1 MTSGRQRVRGQMIRV
16 GAIVL
21 WSLTAVYG
29 EGLPESSWWPVWRH
43 DGQRTSRTA
52 LRGAIT
58 DPSISWRYYLG
69 SPQVRTVDNQTWQPV
84 TGHDLTGTGQLHEV
98 LLTVNQVAV
107 REVINKREVWSY
119 QLDPESGPWTYRAG
133 DIHPEEKG
141 RELVVFSS
149 GTQAGKGKGYA
160 FSFSEGVEHG
170 RLLWKVAPPNMYFSG
185 THLCLADLDG
195 DGAAEVITTPW
206 YQTVVWDGR
215 TGTKRHDIPFASG
228 RNYGMTAAVNV
239 DDDPHLEIAVI
250 ADYVPHIDVID
261 FDVSGAR
268 VLWQKEFRPG
278 VNSGPWPQGYRDL
291 MIRARPNSLV
301 DLDNDGKAEMTLNLF
316 NAGENGDGKWHL
328 MVYRMATGEVLVD
341 CPDTFVWGIRDLN
354 DDRHYELL
362 CLETSSSYPRTPARA
377 TVFAYN
383 QQRLQPLWNRDQVS
397 YVLETRKTLPTSLS
411 SGAKEG
417 MVSVFLGDIDDD
429 SVSEFVVQQD
439 TDSDRL
445 MDRFE
450 AFSMGADGKIHSK
463 WLFQSTPGTLL
474 QAQRFN
480 GSGLRFLE
488 PETGDLLRVDQH
500 GTLVRRDRSTRTAGY
515 TTTPVA
521 ADVDGD
527 GHCEIAVVNSRDEVE
542 LLRVGSSGG
551 KSGPAVVW
559 KRKGHG
565 MVWQQGYTLPGLT
578 LAMGDLGSDGQVE
591 TLFCG
596 ENERGNA
603 TLAAVRADGSV
614 FWEHEF
620 HGIGTDGVYSGLS
633 RWFVGDFVGD
643 SSPDVGVVHN
653 RVRGAN
659 EMTVLEGNTG
669 RAIWTTKPFMAP
681 GSTQS
686 VAIGGPPVS
695 AVYDFN
701 QDGKDDI
708 SYMPVWFTLAL
719 SGRSG
724 QWLNGRYVT
733 DIYPR
738 TLNYPYLFLT
748 DVTGDG
754 SMEILL
760 HGPYM
765 HTMAQTYKSMQML
778 WFREFEGNTSN
789 FFPPAVSDVDHDGIK
804 ELGMPGE
811 DGIFRCIRASDGA
824 VIWQE
829 DLGLPGY
836 SNVGAA
842 DVDGNGVE
850 DFFYYSRSG
859 SLVVVRGALKPGEK
873 RLLWQLPIGPLVGG
887 RQHPIFVDTDA
898 DGSGEFL
905 LVSGSGHLVCV
916 DQEVEETR

>member
-1 MTSGRQRVRGQMIRV
+1 MKVLIIGSG
-16 GAIVL
+16 
-21 WSLTAVYG
+21 
-29 EGLPESSWWPVWRH
+29 
-43 DGQRTSRTA
+43 
-52 LRGAIT
+52 
-58 DPSISWRYYLG
+58 
-69 SPQVRTVDNQTWQPV
+69 
-84 TGHDLTGTGQLHEV
+84 
-98 LLTVNQVAV
+98 
-107 REVINKREVWSY
+107 
-119 QLDPESGPWTYRAG
+119 
-133 DIHPEEKG
+133 G
-141 RELVVFSS
+141 REH
-149 GTQAGKGKGYA
+149 A
-160 FSFSEGVEHG
+160 
-170 RLLWKVAPPNMYFSG
+170 
-185 THLCLADLDG
+185 LA
-195 DGAAEVITTPW
+195 
-206 YQTVVWDGR
+206 
-215 TGTKRHDIPFASG
+215 
-228 RNYGMTAAVNV
+228 
-239 DDDPHLEIAVI
+239 
-250 ADYVPHIDVID
+250 
-261 FDVSGAR
+261 
-268 VLWQKEFRPG
+268 WQ
-278 VNSGPWPQGYRDL
+278 
-291 MIRARPNSLV
+291 
-301 DLDNDGKAEMTLNLF
+301 
-316 NAGENGDGKWHL
+316 
-328 MVYRMATGEVLVD
+328 
-341 CPDTFVWGIRDLN
+341 C
-354 DDRHYELL
+354 
-362 CLETSSSYPRTPARA
+362 
-377 TVFAYN
+377 
-383 QQRLQPLWNRDQVS
+383 
-397 YVLETRKTLPTSLS
+397 
-411 SGAKEG
+411 
-417 MVSVFLGDIDDD
+417 
-429 SVSEFVVQQD
+429 
-439 TDSDRL
+439 
-445 MDRFE
+445 
-450 AFSMGADGKIHSK
+450 
-463 WLFQSTPGTLL
+463 
-474 QAQRFN
+474 AQF
-480 GSGLRFLE
+480 
-488 PETGDLLRVDQH
+488 
-500 GTLVRRDRSTRTAGY
+500 
-515 TTTPVA
+515 
-521 ADVDGD
+521 
-527 GHCEIAVVNSRDEVE
+527 DEVE

-551 KSGPAVVW
+551 KGGPSAVW

-596 ENERGNA
+596 ENEKGNA

-614 FWEHEF
+614 FWEHAF

-765 HTMAQTYKSMQML
+765 HTMAQTYESMQML

-811 DGIFRCIRASDGA
+811 DGVFRCIRASDGA

-850 DFFYYSRSG
+850 DYFYYSRSG

-898 DGSGEFL
+898 DGSGDNGVALELMDDIRAEPGPFAMAGL
-905 LVSGSGHLVCV
+905 AVILGIVAIRRMGAEDEDYDDYDEDADMTDML
-916 DQEVEETR
+916 DDDLEDAIDEAFDDEDED